1 MMRTVAFVLDIKT
14 VNELNRHEHWRVRA
28 KRAKKQHGLAMLVTA
43 SKMPWP
49 WLWPVTVS
57 LTRLSPS
64 KGLDAHD
71 GLPASQK
78 FIVDGIAE
86 ALGVDDAD
94 PRITWTYAQ
103 ERGPGGSATNTG
115 YAVRVAIAFE
125 AV

>member
-1 MMRTVAFVLDIKT
+1 MMRTIAFVLDIKT

-28 KRAKKQHGLAMLVTA
+28 KRAKRQHGLAMLVTR
-43 SKMPWP
+43 SKMGF

-94 PRITWTYAQ
+94 PRVTWTYAQ
-103 ERGPGGSATNTG
+103 ERDPG